1 MKQPLWLVM
10 TLIAMAGVA
19 MIAATPP
26 PHLPRA
32 LAAQEKLAQER
43 PADPVVLNDL
53 GNLLRLAG
61 RLEESEAAYRRA
73 LTLDPNRVST
83 HFNLALLL
91 QQENRLEAALEEY
104 RQVVALRPDH
114 AWAHYQAGAILES
127 RGATAAATR
136 AYARA
141 FALDPQLS
149 FPDVNPHV
157 IENHL
162 LTEALLLSQRQA
174 EAIPQAPNAYDDP
187 AWIAS
192 LLLPSSPSAEEEK
205 EAREAEGA
213 RSRQEAAMEKTPPS
227 ERREKP
233 RVGSAQ
239 PPRSLSEEDLDPG
252 STQGQAVPQGV
263 PSSRSTGGVR
273 SPSSSRQGGFAVPG
287 YVPGRPSQGQGIQS
301 DRSGQ
306 MPSGRVIT
314 PPLPP
319 GRRTPG
325 GTRFQPGLPS
335 TGRLEIE
342 VLPNLGP
349 QEPQRAG

>member
-1 MKQPLWLVM
+1 
-10 TLIAMAGVA
+10 

-26 PHLPRA
+26 PHLPQA
-32 LAAQEKLAQER
+32 LAAQDKLAQER
-43 PADPVVLNDL
+43 PDDPVVLNDL

-73 LTLDPNRVST
+73 LTVDPDRVSA

-91 QQENRLEAALEEY
+91 QQENRLDAALEEY
-104 RQVVALRPDH
+104 RRVVALRPDH
-114 AWAHYQAGAILES
+114 AWAHYQIGAILES
-127 RGATAAATR
+127 RGAAPAATR
-136 AYARA
+136 AYAQA

-157 IENHL
+157 IENRL

-192 LLLPSSPSAEEEK
+192 LLLPSTPSAQEEVPG
-205 EAREAEGA
+205 AAEGA
-213 RSRQEAAMEKTPPS
+213 RQEVAVEKAAPPAR
-227 ERREKP
+227 RREKP

-239 PPRSLSEEDLDPG
+239 PPRTLSEEDLDPG
-252 STQGQAVPQGV
+252 STMGQAVPQGI
-263 PSSRSTGGVR
+263 PSSRSPGGVR
-273 SPSSSRQGGFAVPG
+273 SPSRPGGFAVPG
-287 YVPGRPSQGQGIQS
+287 YVPGQPSQGQPSQRQGVQGDQIRQLPG
-301 DRSGQ
+301 GQ
-306 MPSGRVIT
+306 AVT

-325 GTRFQPGLPS
+325 GTRFEPGLPS

-342 VLPNLGP
+342 VFPGPGP